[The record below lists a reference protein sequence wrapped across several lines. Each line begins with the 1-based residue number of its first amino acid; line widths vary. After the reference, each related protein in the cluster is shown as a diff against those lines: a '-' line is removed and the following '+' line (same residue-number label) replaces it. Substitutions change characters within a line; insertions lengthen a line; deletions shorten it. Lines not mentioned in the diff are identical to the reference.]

1 MTFMTS
7 SVNTILEQYF
17 RQTSEKYLISKY
29 IIQYF
34 QVLRCYLM
42 ALKL

>member
-7 SVNTILEQYF
+7 SVNTILDK
-17 RQTSEKYLISKY
+17 TSEKYLISKY

-34 QVLRCYLM
+34 QGLRCYLM

>member
-7 SVNTILEQYF
+7 SVNTILKQYF
-17 RQTSEKYLISKY
+17 RQTSEKHLISKY
-29 IIQYF
+29 IQM
-34 QVLRCYLM
+34 LRCYLM